1 LTYLDRFGTTP
12 NKYAVRCFDL
22 TLDLIL
28 RQAAST
34 GPLTQALIMPETT
47 QYIENKFR
55 YETGTQ
61 GGYENK
67 AFYLLK
73 YTQDMGIEELINSL
87 GARN

>member
-1 LTYLDRFGTTP
+1 
-12 NKYAVRCFDL
+12 
-22 TLDLIL
+22 
-28 RQAAST
+28 
-34 GPLTQALIMPETT
+34 MPETT

-55 YETGTQ
+55 YELGAQ

>member
-1 LTYLDRFGTTP
+1 LERFGTTP
-12 NKYAVRCFDL
+12 NKYATRGFDL
-22 TLDLIL
+22 TLDLIF
-28 RQAAST
+28 RKAST
-34 GPLTQALIMPETT
+34 TESLTQALVMPETT
-47 QYIENKFR
+47 QYTENKFR
-55 YETGTQ
+55 YELGAQ